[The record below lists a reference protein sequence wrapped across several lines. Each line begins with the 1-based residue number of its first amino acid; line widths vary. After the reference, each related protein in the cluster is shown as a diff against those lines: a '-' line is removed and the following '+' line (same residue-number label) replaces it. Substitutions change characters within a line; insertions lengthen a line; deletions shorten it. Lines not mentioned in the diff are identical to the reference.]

1 MIPAGGQPDPV
12 EPLVTFDNYIIPD
25 TVRETRRGGPLRS
38 ATGGPGRTVLFGGI
52 CFFLGAV
59 TAVQF
64 LWPRPPE
71 VAAESTVDPLAE
83 AVAAA
88 TQETVS
94 RTQPADLLAPMPQ
107 DDTLN
112 STVMAGLKPQPA
124 PAAAD
129 PATPDRQ
136 DRAVVSRNVLA
147 QLRAAVLAGNYVVT
161 ATERDGQK
169 RLALQTLDPDLPHE
183 NLGKQLRE
191 AVIAGDIAIPAS
203 LSTVEGN
210 ADIDTFLF
218 NLIQTSLAEDGT
230 PQGAEAAR
238 EMSRRAFAASGARTQ
253 KEKGQRFYTVE
264 RGDSLAYISLQF
276 YGRPGAYLR
285 IFEANGNQLRSPDLI
300 KVGQRLIIPE

>member
-1 MIPAGGQPDPV
+1 MIPAGKQPDPV
-12 EPLVTFDNYIIPD
+12 EPLVTFDNYIIPE
-25 TVRETRRGGPLRS
+25 TVQESRLVGRGPSGIG
-38 ATGGPGRTVLFGGI
+38 TPGRTALIGGI
-52 CFFLGAV
+52 CFLFGAV

-64 LWPRPPE
+64 LWPRP
-71 VAAESTVDPLAE
+71 TVNAVEEPVEPLAE

-94 RTQPADLLAPMPQ
+94 RTQPADLLAPAPQ
-107 DDTLN
+107 GEALRASVLHGLTRDGSSASAEPVAAGRQGRAIVDRNTL
-112 STVMAGLKPQPA
+112 S
-124 PAAAD
+124 
-129 PATPDRQ
+129 
-136 DRAVVSRNVLA
+136 

-169 RLALQTLDPDLPHE
+169 RLALQTIGAALPHE

-238 EMSRRAFAASGARTQ
+238 EMSRRAFAASGARTH

-285 IFEANGNQLRSPDLI
+285 IFEANGDQLGSPDLI